1 MLPVAKR
8 SLVFL
13 GVELI
18 EEDLRRLKKLSSL
31 ENDIREY
38 FPLVRGSFES
48 YGFCR
53 DKNDFIFGVEGLLD
67 CYKTRLRITDP
78 FLSPSK
84 GCRLFYIVTTG
95 SHFVPILV
103 YRASEE
109 SSYPI
114 SASRR
119 IIKERI
125 DRWLKTTGIN

>member
-31 ENDIREY
+31 ETDIHEY
-38 FPLVRGSFES
+38 FPLVKGSFEN

-53 DKNDFIFGVEGLLD
+53 DRNDFIFGVDGFLD

-78 FLSPSK
+78 FSPPSK
-84 GCRLFYIVTTG
+84 GCRLFYLVTIE
-95 SHFVPILV
+95 SHFVPVLV

-109 SSYPI
+109 RNYPI
-114 SASRR
+114 SVSRR

-125 DRWLKTTGIN
+125 DNWLATTATN

>member
-53 DKNDFIFGVEGLLD
+53 DKNDFIFGVDGLLD

-78 FLSPSK
+78 FLPPAK
-84 GCRLFYIVTTG
+84 GCRLFYLVTTE

-109 SSYPI
+109 SDYPI
-114 SASRR
+114 SVSRR
-119 IIKERI
+119 IVKERI
-125 DRWLKTTGIN
+125 NSWLDSTGVS